1 MVPGFCVKIV
11 NKESKTVFG
20 VIDIHT
26 IHNGWNS
33 HHSENGSENGA
44 QVFGSSMT
52 NFDLHCWYL
61 GNVKEREYNLNFGFE
76 VANTIVKGANLM
88 QSLSEDNVRHLKEVV
103 LPSKGV
109 QTLISRDMD
118 ELLRIAA
125 ADKRIGFKSYTTEA
139 FQKASTGRYGQLMT
153 LVQSTAELCYELH
166 MLDRLEQDYQRRLK
180 GDGSN
185 AARRDDE
192 PVESSRKNHK
202 KLGPSEAEIQPL
214 FSEVSVHLNVLDPV
228 MLQGHASKVLRK
240 WDSALQDPMTFKLQ
254 VSLSRSSSVPQHMRD
269 TLYQGLPSSV
279 KSALRSKLQL
289 VELTVPQIKTEM
301 KKTLEWLVPIAK
313 LFIALAGLES
323 GQIQSELSLTLLFAF
338 LPFMYLLRFGERWKH
353 GGQTGIL
360 RIETLHHADKAE
372 TEACIFKLVVWL
384 QHLISQSGASDGGM
398 PSTPVKTLNQKT
410 NLLSRQ
416 TPYGSSPVLTDEDQE
431 MLQDVSKSNLRL
443 RMSRSQNHA
452 SRNAMLSKQHRLSKS
467 SRDFL
472 SSKTRKDPFPVWSLL
487 SRPIDF
493 DNDRIKLLDVIDG
506 VDTIKVSW
514 DRKLKKDNVKQP
526 HLFGI
531 DHNGQQHLALLFP
544 ILI

>member
-1 MVPGFCVKIV
+1 MGGIRTTVKTAVKTGPKVEYVIIDYPRDSNEFDGLSPRAISSTTTCPAIPKQAAKVSEMSSLLGKAGITGFGKAIQFLD
-11 NKESKTVFG
+11 SL
-20 VIDIHT
+20 
-26 IHNGWNS
+26 
-33 HHSENGSENGA
+33 
-44 QVFGSSMT
+44 GSSMT
-52 NFDLHCWYL
+52 NLTSIV
-61 GNVKEREYNLNFGFE
+61 GTSGMSRKENTISILAFE

-125 ADKRIGFKSYTTEA
+125 ADKREELKTFSSDVVRFGNYSKDLMWHNLDLYFKKIGSKVTQQKHFKRQAQEDME
-139 FQKASTGRYGQLMT
+139 QLMT
-153 LVQSTAELCYELH
+153 LIQSTAELCYELH

-202 KLGPSEAEIQPL
+202 KLGPSGISL
-214 FSEVSVHLNVLDPV
+214 HY
-228 MLQGHASKVLRK
+228 ASIITQINTL
-240 WDSALQDPMTFKLQ
+240 

-301 KKTLEWLVPIAK
+301 KKTLEWLVPIASNTTK
-313 LFIALAGLES
+313 ALHSFGWVGEWAN
-323 GQIQSELSLTLLFAF
+323 SE
-338 LPFMYLLRFGERWKH
+338 FGERWKH

-506 VDTIKVSW
+506 VDTIKGS
-514 DRKLKKDNVKQP
+514 N
-526 HLFGI
+526 
-531 DHNGQQHLALLFP
+531 
-544 ILI
+544 